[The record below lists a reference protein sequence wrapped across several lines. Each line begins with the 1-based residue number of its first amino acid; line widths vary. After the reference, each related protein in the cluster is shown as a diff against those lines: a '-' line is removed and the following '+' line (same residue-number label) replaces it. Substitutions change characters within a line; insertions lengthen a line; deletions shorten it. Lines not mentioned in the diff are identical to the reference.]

1 MARSLMTKL
10 EREINLEKTV
20 LEKINC
26 LLKHHWVETRNL
38 HGFYFFYNPES
49 KWDRVRIDGSC
60 LGRRFWQS
68 LLQVVNAYAESLDA
82 LIPGSTPTPLYEP
95 FRGLSSKSLEELAIK
110 VDLALQDVSRNDGL
124 HKYRILCTSSS

>member
-20 LEKINC
+20 LEKMNC
-26 LLKHHWVETRNL
+26 LLEHHWVETRNL

-68 LLQVVNAYAESLDA
+68 LLQVVNAYAENLDA

>member
-20 LEKINC
+20 LEKMNC
-26 LLKHHWVETRNL
+26 LLEHHWVETRNL

-110 VDLALQDVSRNDGL
+110 VDLALQDVSRSDGL

>member
-20 LEKINC
+20 LEKMNC
-26 LLKHHWVETRNL
+26 LLEHHWVESRNL

-68 LLQVVNAYAESLDA
+68 LLQVVNAYAENLDA